1 MEHEHNSR
9 LLGHLKDNPRLLEAF
24 QQDAE
29 KTLSRLKIILGSDE
43 LEFWKKLAAKLQY
56 QKPVPPE
63 EARGVCISLLGA

>member
-1 MEHEHNSR
+1 MEQENSVR
-9 LLGHLKDNPRLLEAF
+9 LLGHFKDNPRLLVAF

-29 KTLSRLKIILGSDE
+29 KTLSRLKIILGADE

-63 EARGVCISLLGA
+63 EARGVCLGLLA